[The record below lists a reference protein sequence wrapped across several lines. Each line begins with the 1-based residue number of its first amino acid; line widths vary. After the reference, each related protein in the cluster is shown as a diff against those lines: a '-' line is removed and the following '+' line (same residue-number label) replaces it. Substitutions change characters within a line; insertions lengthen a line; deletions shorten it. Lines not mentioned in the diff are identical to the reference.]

1 MSTAAWD
8 ALEYEY
14 IMYADPCDINSPLPP
29 FPHLPK
35 RQWTRQNPIRD
46 WKRHKQIDR
55 MPSTLCRRHE
65 PLVWLVLMMRT
76 WFQYTS
82 THRQREDIRSC
93 PVSTR
98 NERSKANICSCFS
111 RFPLQCA
118 IGIARARHHQRQHRD
133 DQESHQPTSILKSVC
148 VKNKTNLYLLLCSSQ
163 CAQFVLVSSA
173 KHQEPEGAG
182 WEK

>member
-1 MSTAAWD
+1 
-8 ALEYEY
+8 
-14 IMYADPCDINSPLPP
+14 
-29 FPHLPK
+29 
-35 RQWTRQNPIRD
+35 
-46 WKRHKQIDR
+46 

-76 WFQYTS
+76 WFQYTA

-173 KHQEPEGAG
+173 PSTKNQRGLA
-182 WEK
+182 EKNRRRRCGSGGTHTVQ